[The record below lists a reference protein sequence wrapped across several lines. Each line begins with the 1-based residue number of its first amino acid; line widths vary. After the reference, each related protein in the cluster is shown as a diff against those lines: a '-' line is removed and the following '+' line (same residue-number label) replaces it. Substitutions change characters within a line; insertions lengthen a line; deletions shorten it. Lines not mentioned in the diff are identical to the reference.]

1 MDTKKIMKAPVV
13 IEMARDGNHSESER
27 HLAWVAL
34 TVRAAVECVPRRV
47 LTVLA
52 SALNSSLGHSNS
64 RQAHS
69 TNARTSIVANK
80 LYLRVCALR
89 VCYIYA

>member
-1 MDTKKIMKAPVV
+1 M
-13 IEMARDGNHSESER
+13 
-27 HLAWVAL
+27 
-34 TVRAAVECVPRRV
+34 
-47 LTVLA
+47 LA

-80 LYLRVCALR
+80 LYLRCTVRASVLDLGLGG
-89 VCYIYA
+89 